1 MPRRSG
7 YRFADKDMRQ
17 RRHAPTDNV
26 GGRKARGAV
35 FGQRLASLLQLSF
48 DAQPRN
54 GGGVV
59 VAPEPLRH
67 CAMLSAITF
76 IDAAAVWLT
85 VA

>member
-1 MPRRSG
+1 MSRRSG

-17 RRHAPTDNV
+17 RITWMAAKRE
-26 GGRKARGAV
+26 ARSSDSAS
-35 FGQRLASLLQLSF
+35 RLFLRVSF
-48 DAQPRN
+48 DSQPRN

-59 VAPEPLRH
+59 APEALRH